1 MRATEP
7 LRLALIALLVL
18 LTQLALYLLFP
29 AWRAGFDP
37 YLILLLL
44 LATARGPFL
53 AGVFALT
60 GGVLLDAYSD
70 QLISFHVIYYMVPV
84 AVGAMIRSQL
94 IVEYHFLG
102 TLAVL
107 ALLLGKVLA
116 QYASFRLLGLIDS
129 PLFLLRVNYWS
140 ILLMTAIVYFSWHW
154 LVRLVPYTPGV
165 QRRVY

>member
-18 LTQLALYLLFP
+18 LVQLALYLVFP
-29 AWRAGFDP
+29 AWRAGLDP
-37 YLILLLL
+37 FLILLLL

-53 AGVFALT
+53 AGVFALL
-60 GGVLLDAYSD
+60 GGVLMDAYSD
-70 QLISFHVIYYMVPV
+70 QLISFHVIYYLVPV

-102 TLAVL
+102 TLTVF

-116 QYASFRLLGLIDS
+116 QYLSFFIMGHVDS
-129 PLFLLRVNYWS
+129 PAFLLRVNYWS
-140 ILLMTAIVYFSWHW
+140 ILLMTAIVYICWRW
-154 LVRLVPYTPGV
+154 LVRLVPFTPGV
-165 QRRVY
+165 QRRVF